1 MNALIKTEEGEKRAY
16 KIDFSDLQV
25 THQLGEGSFG
35 IVYRGEY
42 RGADVAVK
50 KLKYQ
55 KVALPLPL
63 FVCCY
68 YLCLF
73 CFFLPACFW
82 VILLSLFPFFFSY
95 YTQDEQ
101 ATNGRVLTRVSRD
114 GGSQTSQYPTLLSLL
129 SFPFLLF
136 PSSSSSSSPSSVT
149 VMRYRFVHGSVHGA
163 SQSLRGDR
171 ADGPRELVRHHP

>member
-68 YLCLF
+68 YLCCF
-73 CFFLPACFW
+73 VFFFLHVSGLYYSPCSPSSSH
-82 VILLSLFPFFFSY
+82 IIHKMSKQQMDEFS
-95 YTQDEQ
+95 QES
-101 ATNGRVLTRVSRD
+101 AVMVGLRHPSIPPC
-114 GGSQTSQYPTLLSLL
+114 SL
-129 SFPFLLF
+129 SFPFLSFSF
-136 PSSSSSSSPSSVT
+136 P
-149 VMRYRFVHGSVHGA
+149 
-163 SQSLRGDR
+163 L
-171 ADGPRELVRHHP
+171 HHLLLLLLL